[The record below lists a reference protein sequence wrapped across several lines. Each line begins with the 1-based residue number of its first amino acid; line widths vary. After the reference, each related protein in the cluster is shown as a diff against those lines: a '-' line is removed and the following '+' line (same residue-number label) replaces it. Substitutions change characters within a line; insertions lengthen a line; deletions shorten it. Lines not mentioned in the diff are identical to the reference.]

1 MKRLWVLAFV
11 FLAGASRA
19 EAGSYVDDPVQNQW
33 FTGSL
38 EAPSPALSKAGVVS
52 IEPYA
57 IYTRDTGAYD
67 SGWGHYSVPNN
78 VNQLQSETL
87 FKYGITDQLSVQTL
101 PSFSQAWNGLA
112 SSSPTSVGIGDLPIE
127 FQYRVHDGD
136 PRTGF
141 PSVTFG
147 LGMTFPTGAYDNLS
161 NPLAGFG
168 AGAYV
173 LKEELL
179 FQSLFATPGGYPMR
193 VRVYGD
199 VYEPLG
205 DASVRNASVY
215 GTNYGFRGQ
224 ANPGLSADW
233 GIGVEYGLNQ
243 RWVLALDL
251 VQNYA
256 AGFRLNGT
264 DIVGNSANANGHA
277 STIIALAP
285 AIEYNFTSSV
295 GLIAGVEFSAAG
307 RNTPS
312 YIAPQIALTMAF

>member
-1 MKRLWVLAFV
+1 
-11 FLAGASRA
+11 
-19 EAGSYVDDPVQNQW
+19 
-33 FTGSL
+33 
-38 EAPSPALSKAGVVS
+38 
-52 IEPYA
+52 
-57 IYTRDTGAYD
+57 
-67 SGWGHYSVPNN
+67 
-78 VNQLQSETL
+78 
-87 FKYGITDQLSVQTL
+87 
-101 PSFSQAWNGLA
+101 
-112 SSSPTSVGIGDLPIE
+112 
-127 FQYRVHDGD
+127 
-136 PRTGF
+136 
-141 PSVTFG
+141 
-147 LGMTFPTGAYDNLS
+147 
-161 NPLAGFG
+161 
-168 AGAYV
+168 
-173 LKEELL
+173 
-179 FQSLFATPGGYPMR
+179 MR